1 MERLMSDLEEIARNL
16 SLYSAGIGAL
26 CLAYVLLVQAF

>member
-1 MERLMSDLEEIARNL
+1 MSDLQEIARNL

-26 CLAYVLLVQAF
+26 CLTYMLMVQAF

>member
-1 MERLMSDLEEIARNL
+1 MSDLAEIARNL

-26 CLAYVLLVQAF
+26 CLAYVFLVQVF

>member
-1 MERLMSDLEEIARNL
+1 MEQLMSDFEEIARNL

-26 CLAYVLLVQAF
+26 CLAYMLLIQAF

>member
-1 MERLMSDLEEIARNL
+1 MERFMSDFEELARGL

-26 CLAYVLLVQAF
+26 CLIYMLLVQAF

>member
-1 MERLMSDLEEIARNL
+1 MSDLEEIARNL

-26 CLAYVLLVQAF
+26 CLVFVLLVQAF